1 LDHKEL
7 QEQMVPQVRL
17 ALKALLE
24 MMVQQEQLV
33 LKAQSA

>member
-24 MMVQQEQLV
+24 MMVQLV
-33 LKAQSA
+33 LKDLLG